1 MMLRLVFPG
10 SRSEEGEGRVSK
22 VFCWT
27 FIEGEAGFI
36 GMGV

>member
-10 SRSEEGEGRVSK
+10 SRSDDGEGRVSN

-27 FIEGEAGFI
+27 FIEGAEGFM